1 MRKDLSKLFPFPLL
15 PESFSCFWTCL
26 HDNTLANSK
35 NNPFLN
41 KTYSAHSVFFF
52 FVAEPWTGA
61 LTFLS
66 RQLQKTPKNKNYMK
80 TPQNIPRRARNITYP
95 SSLLRFCSRWTLKRK
110 MLNTY
115 IILTLKNKQFAKRNT
130 DRCSAYASCMH
141 LKTSFCIS
149 FSLSEHKSS
158 VYLLFFH
165 KNRRNYA

>member
-15 PESFSCFWTCL
+15 LGSFSCFWTCL

-41 KTYSAHSVFFF
+41 KIYSAHSIFFF
-52 FVAEPWTGA
+52 FVADSWTDA

-66 RQLQKTPKNKNYMK
+66 RQLQKYRKNKNYMK
-80 TPQNIPRRARNITYP
+80 TQQNIPRRARIITYH
-95 SSLLRFCSRWTLKRK
+95 SSLLRFCSRWALKSK
-110 MLNTY
+110 ILNRY
-115 IILTLKNKQFAKRNT
+115 IILAPKNKQFAKRNT
-130 DRCSAYASCMH
+130 DRCSAYVSCMH

-158 VYLLFFH
+158 VYLLFFK
-165 KNRRNYA
+165 KNKRNYA